1 MINKGEYEIF
11 IHDSE
16 KKDKHFV
23 NKYLSVV
30 HSKKKN
36 VMITCLKHF
45 FAALRYSY
53 HKR

>member
-1 MINKGEYEIF
+1 MKYLHTTF
-11 IHDSE
+11 R